1 MPDAENNEMLWEEA
15 KTNEDPPDPVSRN
28 PPNGAT
34 SLPEAGQL
42 RITARQFIRARGH
55 RWERSAGFLLH
66 QATTLGRE
74 ARLTC
79 AEWQPLWEAFWQRT
93 VR

>member
-1 MPDAENNEMLWEEA
+1 MPEAENNETLWEEA
-15 KTNEDPPDPVSRN
+15 KTNEDSSAEPPAPPDP
-28 PPNGAT
+28 
-34 SLPEAGQL
+34 LPGAGQL

-66 QATTLGRE
+66 QAKTLGRE